1 MLLFQALVADIEKL
15 REHLSIGGTPFT
27 FCGPRLSQRF
37 TRILRYQYLE
47 TVILTVA
54 LFLQI
59 PGSCLV
65 DPGARHSASC
75 TPYTIQTG
83 RNSPTVS
90 HCFCRAVFLFRHFI
104 HFTDFFR
111 YANDNGFLEGI
122 PCTWTGFG
130 RSSCAAFSCVVAL
143 SSSGSTRSVPTSA
156 VTATFSGF
164 HEVHGKQALYG
175 FR

>member
-1 MLLFQALVADIEKL
+1 MI
-15 REHLSIGGTPFT
+15 LS
-27 FCGPRLSQRF
+27 
-37 TRILRYQYLE
+37 
-47 TVILTVA
+47 VV

-65 DPGARHSASC
+65 DPGALHSASC

-90 HCFCRAVFLFRHFI
+90 HRFCRAVFLFRHFI
-104 HFTDFFR
+104 RYTDFFR
-111 YANDNGFLEGI
+111 HANDNGFLVGI

-143 SSSGSTRSVPTSA
+143 SSSGSTRSVPATA
-156 VTATFSGF
+156 ATATSCSGF
-164 HEVHGKQALYG
+164 HEVYGKQPLYG
-175 FR
+175 FCWITKHTFFWCDSPPPPKNFIPKHYHHLITDNAWILLLFLFYREH